1 MAKYM
6 DSGGLS
12 HLMSK
17 VKAWAAATFAPL
29 SHTHDYTKTRVKGNA
44 ESSYRTGD
52 VNLTPAN
59 IGALGAS
66 DNAVSA
72 TKLKTARAINVG
84 NKATGTAT
92 NFDGSANITVP
103 VNSFLTDGLVEPS
116 IVKSGTKTSLPL
128 VDTLKGNKLAL
139 LPADQIII
147 EKTTDG
153 GTTWVDAG
161 ISDTA
166 KMNLFV
172 GNTTGTS
179 IPMPLLNGNV
189 DTKCGIRITFTPMKY
204 NVPEGTAETGKY
216 AYWNSTYVKSTER
229 YGSLQAF
236 YIWLSSGAH
245 GFSCKCERAPG
256 NNPDSWYTVFDRD
269 SQGNYLTGWSG
280 GNYIA
285 FGDTIFGGGTTQI
298 TQPWNWRLT
307 FFLRGTGANGVFN
320 QNYLT
325 QGTSINRISGYG
337 ANLWNVPNNLAGIGH
352 LYTWDID
359 KTAIFPGWIIPDAN
373 NKHNLGTNSVK
384 WANVYATSLTGDVTG
399 GIRPATYRPT
409 SANTTGYGCYLRYFL
424 ATSSMTTGKPDGDGH
439 VLDMEWDNNGKWHG
453 QLAVPADS
461 SKNVQWRT
469 EAGGTWTAWRKL
481 FDDSDVIPAANGG
494 TGEASLNASANAL
507 INALTTGS
515 SDPKDSD
522 YYVSQYANGGT
533 ATTTFHRR
541 PMSALWNYVK
551 SKITSTLLSSATN
564 SSSESLAATPKAV
577 KAAYDLA
584 SGASATAGQALS
596 AATGAYAFK
605 VTYSV
610 SGSSVVCAAH
620 VYSSGA
626 EVTTSHAESCF
637 SWSMSLDGGTSWTA
651 LGTGRT
657 KTVSA
662 ITAFGGNVKCDFTP
676 AS

>member
-12 HLMSK
+12 HLMTK
-17 VKAWAAATFAPL
+17 LKTWAAATFAPL

-72 TKLKTARAINVG
+72 TKLKTARTINVG

-92 NFDGSANITVP
+92 SFDGSANITVP

-116 IVKSGTKTSLPL
+116 IVKAGTKTSLPL

-161 ISDTA
+161 ISDTD
-166 KMNLFV
+166 KRTLFV

-204 NVPEGTAETGKY
+204 DVPEGTAETGKY
-216 AYWNSTYVKSTER
+216 AYWNSTYVKSPER
-229 YGSLQAF
+229 YGTLQSF

-256 NNPDSWYTVFDRD
+256 NNPNNWYTVFDRD

-285 FGDTIFGGGTTQI
+285 FNDTIFGGGTTQI
-298 TQPWNWRLT
+298 TQSWNWRLT
-307 FFLRGTGANGVFN
+307 FFLRGTEANGAFN

-325 QGTSINRISGYG
+325 QRTSINRISGYG
-337 ANLWNVPNNLAGIGH
+337 ANLWGVPNNLAGIGH
-352 LYTWDID
+352 LYTWDINE
-359 KTAIFPGWIIPDAN
+359 TAIFPGGIIPDTN
-373 NKHNLGTNSVK
+373 NVHNLGSSSYK
-384 WANVYATSLTGDVTG
+384 WANVHATTFNGALSGNATTATTADKLTGFQYRAASLGWGNQTGDPITYMNDSTG
-399 GIRPATYRPT
+399 G
-409 SANTTGYGCYLRYFL
+409 
-424 ATSSMTTGKPDGDGH
+424 SMGFRKDNPVAGQMSMVIDGTVYVKEGQKK
-439 VLDMEWDNNGKWHG
+439 VLDESY
-453 QLAVPADS
+453 LPLSV
-461 SKNVQWRT
+461 
-469 EAGGTWTAWRKL
+469 
-481 FDDSDVIPAANGG
+481 ANGG
-494 TGEASLNASANAL
+494 TGETTAAAAWTALGGGAIGKKASLAASDIPSHA
-507 INALTTGS
+507 S
-515 SDPKDSD
+515 
-522 YYVSQYANGGT
+522 T
-533 ATTTFHRR
+533 ATTYGAAST
-541 PMSALWNYVK
+541 SNYGHAK
-551 SKITSTLLSSATN
+551 LSSATD
-564 SSSESLAATPKAV
+564 SSSEALAATPKAV

-584 SGASATAGQALS
+584 TTANTTAGNALS
-596 AATGAYAFK
+596 AATGALAFK
-605 VTYSV
+605 VTYGISN
-610 SGSSVVCAAH
+610 GTTTCAAH
-620 VYSSGA
+620 VYSAGA
-626 EVTTSHAESCF
+626 EVTSTFQDSCF
-637 SWSMSLDGGTSWTA
+637 QWYYDIGSGWVS
-651 LGTGRT
+651 LGTGKT
-657 KTVSA
+657 KAVTTLSD
-662 ITAFGGNVKCDFTP
+662 FGGNVKCDFTP
-676 AS
+676 PES